1 MTSGEREVGNH
12 LHRLRSVLARVKMQL
27 ELAAEDGERSAAS
40 CLAGMGEALELL
52 AEVENVALCDVVVI
66 DDDERLAELT
76 ARRLRRAGFHAVWAS
91 DLSILRWM
99 PTSSVIADLG
109 VLASAPRDL
118 VALCTEMRPI
128 ISTGRTGSQVTSAL
142 AAYNAAAALTKPVDI
157 AELVELINAQHAA
170 KP

>member
-52 AEVENVALCDVVVI
+52 AEVENVALCDAVVI

-99 PTSSVIADLG
+99 PVATPIVDFS
-109 VLASAPRDL
+109 VLATSDDEDVSKCAERMPIVL
-118 VALCTEMRPI
+118 TGLGRPPADD
-128 ISTGRTGSQVTSAL
+128 SMS
-142 AAYNAAAALTKPVDI
+142 AYNVSHALVKPVDLDQLLSI
-157 AELVELINAQHAA
+157 LRDRQSER
-170 KP
+170 